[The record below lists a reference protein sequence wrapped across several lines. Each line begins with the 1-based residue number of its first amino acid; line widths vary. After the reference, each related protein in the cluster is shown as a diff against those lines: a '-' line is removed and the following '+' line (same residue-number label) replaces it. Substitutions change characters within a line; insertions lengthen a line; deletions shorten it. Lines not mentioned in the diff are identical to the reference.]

1 MKHKVIIIDDEPL
14 ARGLIRE
21 YLNLFPDFE
30 ILAEC
35 GDGFEGIKSILQFK
49 PDLIFLDVRMP
60 KLNGF
65 EMLELLDQT
74 PQVIFT
80 TAFDEYALRAFDAHA
95 IDYLLKPF
103 SQDRFNK
110 AISKYLSNNS
120 TKNIA
125 DVLNEGKLN
134 LDNGL
139 NENRIVVKSG
149 LDIIIILHKD
159 ILYIESYDDYVKI
172 HTTEKTYLKKKTMTY
187 YENTLQ
193 NKGFIRIHRSYLV
206 NINYAKSIVN
216 APNESYSLELKNG
229 EQLQVSRNG
238 LGRLKTAL
246 NH

>member
-21 YLNLFPDFE
+21 YLNLFPDIE